1 MHAYMRYNIRIT
13 LKSTY
18 GNLIVL
24 VRITFSY
31 CFFFFLSSPP
41 PLPPLAFT
49 FHTIFREFCV
59 EFLLIFTG
67 YSGIT
72 IKLSLVINI
81 LGVYLHV
88 MYMYIIYNI

>member
-13 LKSTY
+13 FKSTY

-31 CFFFFLSSPP
+31 CFFFSLFPP
-41 PLPPLAFT
+41 PSPLAFT
-49 FHTIFREFCV
+49 FHISIFREFCV